1 LAYLSKESEMQ
12 QEIADAIAR
21 IILFL
26 VVILLIEVIAA
37 GFTIAIFFNAF

>member
-1 LAYLSKESEMQ
+1 MQ

-21 IILFL
+21 IIMFL

-37 GFTIAIFFNAF
+37 GFTIGIFLKIF